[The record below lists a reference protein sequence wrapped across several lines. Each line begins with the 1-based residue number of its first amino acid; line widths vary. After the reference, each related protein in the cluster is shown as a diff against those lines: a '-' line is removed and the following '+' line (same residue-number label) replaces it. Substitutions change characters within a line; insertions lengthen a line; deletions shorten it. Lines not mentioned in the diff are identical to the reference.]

1 MKMYISSW
9 RTAGQKSHT
18 GDIEQSSASGRE
30 KLATYPV
37 ELHSEVS
44 HQVGVFNAF
53 KNLQLVCGLLNGFV
67 IVWLEA
73 DLVDG
78 EGNVRARFEI

>member
-1 MKMYISSW
+1 MT
-9 RTAGQKSHT
+9 TA
-18 GDIEQSSASGRE
+18 ERRE
-30 KLATYPV
+30 KGVTYPV
-37 ELHSEVS
+37 ELHSEVP

-53 KNLQLVCGLLNGFV
+53 ENLELVCRLLNGFV

-78 EGNVRARFEI
+78 KRNVRMRFEI